1 MMQQVMQLHLN
12 GANHPAQRLFVDTPS
27 PIIATQPTRR
37 SAAPPK
43 SRAASVPVRHSMHQ
57 AAQQSSV
64 PVAKRASL
72 LLVKRLG
79 MLGPKEKMTAKA
91 AEALIRCFDEPLT
104 DEDISIIAKL
114 TRLDPAAL
122 RIAGSMAGPD
132 ADADAAA

>member
-1 MMQQVMQLHLN
+1 MTQQVMQLHLS
-12 GANHPAQRLFVDTPS
+12 GANPPAPRLFVDTPS
-27 PIIATQPTRR
+27 PIILAQPTRR
-37 SAAPPK
+37 PTAPPK
-43 SRAASVPVRHSMHQ
+43 TRAASVPVRHSARQ

-91 AEALIRCFDEPLT
+91 AEALIRRFDEPLT

-122 RIAGSMAGPD
+122 RIAGGLAGPD
-132 ADADAAA
+132 VDADAAA